1 MLEELISRAETLR
14 EALRQ
19 AENDLEAF
27 RLAAELV
34 SLEER
39 IVRIDK

>member
-1 MLEELISRAETLR
+1 MLEELISRAESLR
-14 EALRQ
+14 EQLRQ
-19 AENDLEAF
+19 INDDLEAF

-34 SLEER
+34 ALEER